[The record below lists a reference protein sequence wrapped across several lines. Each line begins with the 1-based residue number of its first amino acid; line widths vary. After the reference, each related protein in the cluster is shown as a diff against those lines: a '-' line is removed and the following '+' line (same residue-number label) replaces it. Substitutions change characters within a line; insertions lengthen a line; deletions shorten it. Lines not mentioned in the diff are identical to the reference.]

1 MEKNEKNPR
10 GAGRKPIENGIKR
23 IVLATVEE
31 HKEIKELLKSIR
43 SKA

>member
-43 SKA
+43 NKA